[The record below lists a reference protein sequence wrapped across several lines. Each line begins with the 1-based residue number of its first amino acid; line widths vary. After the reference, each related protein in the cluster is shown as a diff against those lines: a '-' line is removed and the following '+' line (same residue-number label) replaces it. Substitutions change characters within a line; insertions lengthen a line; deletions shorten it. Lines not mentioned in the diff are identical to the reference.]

1 MPAWVTTALAPTCP
15 GTLPLTAV
23 MVITTASTP
32 SRRQLTICPQESMAL
47 LDVDEG
53 SRLTRPG

>member
-1 MPAWVTTALAPTCP
+1 
-15 GTLPLTAV
+15 V